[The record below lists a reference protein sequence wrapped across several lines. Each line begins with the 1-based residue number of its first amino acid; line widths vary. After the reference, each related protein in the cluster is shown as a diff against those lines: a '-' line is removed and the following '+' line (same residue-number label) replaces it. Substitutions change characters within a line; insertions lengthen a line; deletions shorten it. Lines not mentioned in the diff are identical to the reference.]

1 MFDFSEILIIAG
13 VALIVLGPERLPV
26 AARTLGRWLGNLQN
40 YVSQVRTDFDREF
53 HLADLRRMG
62 EEARDSARSVETAL
76 RGSVSG
82 VQTQLAEARSQ
93 VMAPGEGNSWSSGPP
108 PAPPTVFNRRYK
120 PRPSID
126 DLNQE
131 IERLKARLALP
142 GAAPGARRKLA
153 PRARINRPRVRR

>member
-26 AARTLGRWLGNLQN
+26 AARTLGRWLGNLQQ
-40 YVSQVRTDFDREF
+40 YVSQMRTDFDREF

-62 EEARDSARSVETAL
+62 EEARASARSVESAV
-76 RGSVSG
+76 RGTVSG
-82 VQTQLAEARSQ
+82 VEAQIAEAHAQ
-93 VMAPGEGNSWSSGPP
+93 ITAPGGDSGWSSGPP
-108 PAPPTVFNRRYK
+108 PAAPTVFTRRYK

-126 DLNQE
+126 DLNLE
-131 IERLKARLALP
+131 IERLKARLAVP

-153 PRARINRPRVRR
+153 PRARILRARVRR